1 MTGQRPAQ
9 NSHGPAVDLF
19 GDALA
24 AVAQELARH
33 LDPERKGLHISLIQQ
48 AVEKSGASIRGD
60 ARVTFGSALNKAQH
74 RFVRV
79 GTGTWAWKETGS
91 TEGLSGT
98 ALLDEAYLVAKRL
111 DPDRAGLHYETMK
124 AEIQN
129 DGARIAGG
137 QPGNTLFSVLNNAH
151 RWFEAIGDGLFR
163 WR

>member
-48 AVEKSGASIRGD
+48 AVERSGASILGD

-79 GTGTWAWKETGS
+79 GT
-91 TEGLSGT
+91 
-98 ALLDEAYLVAKRL
+98 
-111 DPDRAGLHYETMK
+111 
-124 AEIQN
+124 
-129 DGARIAGG
+129 
-137 QPGNTLFSVLNNAH
+137 LFSVLNNAH
-151 RWFEAIGDGLFR
+151 RWFEAVGDRLFR